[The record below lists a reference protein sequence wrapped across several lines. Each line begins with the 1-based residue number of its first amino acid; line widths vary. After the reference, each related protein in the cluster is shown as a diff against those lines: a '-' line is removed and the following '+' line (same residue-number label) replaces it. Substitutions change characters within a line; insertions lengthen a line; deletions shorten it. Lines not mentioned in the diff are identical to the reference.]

1 MREYGRI
8 RVSENPYSR
17 IFYVVHGPN
26 ELNPDDSGIALP
38 DFPSRTTLTLHN
50 ISETTLFP

>member
-17 IFYVVHGPN
+17 IFYVVILLVVKLFKYKSWSMN
-26 ELNPDDSGIALP
+26 
-38 DFPSRTTLTLHN
+38 DFYTQYFL
-50 ISETTLFP
+50 LFVTNQLKIK